1 MRYTLGQA
9 AKATGKSKSTI
20 QASIKK
26 GRISAS
32 QDDFGQ
38 YQIDPAE
45 LHRVYPPHRAAEP
58 QSEQDKTDRMAEYL
72 AEIKSLQDRLKA
84 VSELKERIER
94 ECEDLREDRNHWRLQ
109 ARALPAPEA
118 SAQETST
125 PKRGFFKRLFG

>member
-26 GRISAS
+26 GRISAG
-32 QDDFGQ
+32 QNDFGQ

-45 LHRVYPPHRAAEP
+45 LHRVYPPHRPTEP
-58 QSEQDKTDRMAEYL
+58 KSEQDKTDRTVEYL